1 MEMPGGEREGTRCP
15 PATLRDETLAI
26 SSLVAARMASHGQR
40 APMVQQEGSMRDDG
54 GERSA
59 VAATMGI
66 VVAWNT
72 YMPLDHGI
80 VWSCFQAFGV
90 LGFAG
95 A

>member
-1 MEMPGGEREGTRCP
+1 
-15 PATLRDETLAI
+15 
-26 SSLVAARMASHGQR
+26 
-40 APMVQQEGSMRDDG
+40 MVQQEGSMRDDG